1 MKNLGINFLIKNL
14 SVKRKID
21 LGVILI
27 LMLITAFTEIIT
39 IGSVIPFVV
48 AIINPEKIYE
58 IDILSSFEL
67 HKYSSEQLS
76 SYFFFHFYFINYNCN
91 FTKYSFYIQKY

>member
-27 LMLITAFTEIIT
+27 LMLITAVTEIIT
-39 IGSVIPFVV
+39 IGSVIPFVA
-48 AIINPEKIYE
+48 AIINPEKLYE

-67 HKYSSEQLS
+67 QKGTMMYLMQSNFDIQSYS
-76 SYFFFHFYFINYNCN
+76 
-91 FTKYSFYIQKY
+91 